1 MVHMDTGAAVP
12 AHTWTAGKWATLR
25 SKLQHTPMFS
35 FSDTLV
41 CCEAAVGFVPCCLAR
56 EEGKEE
62 SRPEGRDDGEL
73 EEEEEG
79 GGGR

>member
-1 MVHMDTGAAVP
+1 MVHVDTGAAVP

-25 SKLQHTPMFS
+25 SKLQHTPVFS
-35 FSDTLV
+35 FADTLV

-73 EEEEEG
+73 EEVE
-79 GGGR
+79 